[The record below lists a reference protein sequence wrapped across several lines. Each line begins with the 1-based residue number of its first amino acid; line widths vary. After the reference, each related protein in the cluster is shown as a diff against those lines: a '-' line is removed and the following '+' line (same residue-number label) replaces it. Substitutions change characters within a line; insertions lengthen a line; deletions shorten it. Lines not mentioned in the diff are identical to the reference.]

1 MDVIESSHSLL
12 DHRLPYWQ
20 MAVHDAPDFCS
31 DDDVVNNSRV
41 PQGSV
46 LAPFTFTHVPSTHG
60 FCRSSTSSVQFNQ
73 K

>member
-1 MDVIESSHSLL
+1 MAVSESSDSL

-20 MAVHDAPDFCS
+20 VAVHDAPDFCAW
-31 DDDVVNNSRV
+31 DDVVNNSRV

-46 LAPFTFTHVPSTHG
+46 LAPFPFTHYVPSTHG